1 MLQGERILEYQE
13 RLIKKFETYLH
24 LLNMEAVS
32 IEKEDVEKLSAQTA
46 SGTEITGD
54 IQRINNVIKALYR
67 DLSSV
72 NLLTEGLAE
81 RYNSNSVIIKKYEK
95 SSRELVIGNLK
106 TLADLRYVYKNRIL
120 KFQTSIGNELKIVHS
135 SSFLHSSEMLD
146 ITV

>member
-46 SGTEITGD
+46 SGTELAGD